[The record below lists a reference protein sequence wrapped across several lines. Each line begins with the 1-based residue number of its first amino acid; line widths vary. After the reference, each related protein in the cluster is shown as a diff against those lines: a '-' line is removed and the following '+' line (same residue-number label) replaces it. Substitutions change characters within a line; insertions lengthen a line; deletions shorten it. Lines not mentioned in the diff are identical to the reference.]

1 MLSCSAMLPVE
12 AFIECLFL
20 RLSEIFVERP
30 VLNVLFYLDF

>member
-20 RLSEIFVERP
+20 RLSEIFVKRS
-30 VLNVLFYLDF
+30 VFIWASDFIA